1 MGMYSRIAAVA
12 GIALVAAVLPA
23 GSAAAEGRTRLT
35 ISIAEQD
42 SKPLAASLRCNPPSG
57 THPKKADACV
67 EIHSAGGDL
76 DKLPGR
82 QTFAACTKEYRPI
95 VTRAYGLAEGKP
107 VTFERTYPN
116 RCELGVATGSVFE
129 LFTGP

>member
-1 MGMYSRIAAVA
+1 MYSRIAAVA
-12 GIALVAAVLPA
+12 GVVLVATTLPA

-57 THPKKADACV
+57 THPKKNDACV
-67 EIHSAGGDL
+67 EIRSAGGDL
-76 DKLPGR
+76 DRLPGR
-82 QTFAACTKEYRPI
+82 QTFAACPQLYRPI
-95 VTRAYGLAEGKP
+95 MARAYGLAEGKP
-107 VTFERTYPN
+107 VTFERIYPN
-116 RCELGVATGSVFE
+116 RCEMGVATGSVFE